1 MVFEKVVALVAD
13 QFGIDADSISM
24 DTSFEEN
31 LGADSLD
38 IVELTMSIEDEF
50 NVGEIEDEA
59 LEGLRTIGDV
69 VELIS
74 AKLAE

>member
-13 QFGIDADSISM
+13 QFGIDADSINM